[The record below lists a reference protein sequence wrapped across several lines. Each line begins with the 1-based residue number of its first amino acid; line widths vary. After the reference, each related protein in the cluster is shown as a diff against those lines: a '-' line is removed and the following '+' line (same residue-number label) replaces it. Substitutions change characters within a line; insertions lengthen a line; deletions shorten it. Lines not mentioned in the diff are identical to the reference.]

1 MKTLAPPWPG
11 LDVIKRKV
19 PAQAGVSFCHVSRPG
34 CGLRSSALLGAM
46 LHNEQP
52 PSSKLFFMDTSAW
65 SLSAVGATKYAFP
78 VGVRLDSLAH
88 FPGCKLQP
96 KAKETRM

>member
-1 MKTLAPPWPG
+1 MVSWGRLWKRARVGVICRAHAILANYAVGRDSVKERTDRMFFGDRMKTLAPPWPG

-46 LHNEQP
+46 LH
-52 PSSKLFFMDTSAW
+52 
-65 SLSAVGATKYAFP
+65 
-78 VGVRLDSLAH
+78 R
-88 FPGCKLQP
+88 
-96 KAKETRM
+96 

>member
-52 PSSKLFFMDTSAW
+52 PSSKLFFYGHLGME
-65 SLSAVGATKYAFP
+65 LVGCWCYQICLP
-78 VGVRLDSLAH
+78 CGR
-88 FPGCKLQP
+88 PP
-96 KAKETRM
+96 